1 MEKHRILIVEDE
13 GLPGLEMQEFLA
25 GQGYDV
31 PSPVATADRV
41 VPEVIAHKP
50 HLILMDIHLNGF
62 IDGIDAAQRVRF
74 LQPST
79 PVIFLTAYP
88 NRTIKE
94 RALKIEPM
102 AYLEKPVRKETLL
115 RKIKISLGEL
125 N

>member
-13 GLPGLEMQEFLA
+13 GLVALDLQEFLV
-25 GQGYDV
+25 GQGYEV
-31 PSPVATADRV
+31 PALVSTADRV
-41 VPEVIAHKP
+41 LEEVMAHKP
-50 HLILMDIHLNGF
+50 HLILMDIHLKSF
-62 IDGIDAAQRVRF
+62 IDGIDAAQRVRL
-74 LQPST
+74 LQPI

-88 NRTIKE
+88 NKVLRD
-94 RALKIEPM
+94 RALKINPT